1 MGNNG
6 PVRYAAIGD
15 SFTEGVGD
23 PRPDGTVRGWA
34 DRVAEGLA
42 AAGET
47 VEYANLAIRGRL
59 LRPIVTEQ
67 LDAAL
72 SLRPLPD
79 LLTLNG
85 GGNDMLRPHAPFG
98 NTGRIGDLLALT
110 DRAAKRCADAG
121 VRLVL
126 LSGADPTA
134 RLPLGRLVRHRGAAL
149 TVGTATIAA
158 RYGLTF
164 VNGFGDEEVRA
175 PQYWSADR
183 LHLNSAGHARIAG
196 LVLHALGYGPVP
208 APAPPE
214 APTPRSLATTGQYY
228 REHVLPWMNRR
239 LHGTSSGDGRAAKHP
254 EWYPVAAV

>member
-1 MGNNG
+1 
-6 PVRYAAIGD
+6 VRYAAIGD

-23 PRPDGTVRGWA
+23 TFPDGTVRGWA

-42 AAGET
+42 AAAGP

-72 SLRPLPD
+72 ALAPLPD
-79 LLTLNG
+79 LITLNG
-85 GGNDMLRPHAPFG
+85 GGNDMLRPG
-98 NTGRIGDLLALT
+98 IRIGDLLALT

-126 LSGADPTA
+126 LSGADPSA
-134 RLPLGRLVRHRGAAL
+134 QLPLGRVVRRRGAAL
-149 TVGTATIAA
+149 TVGVATIAA

-164 VNGFGDEEVRA
+164 VNGFGDAEIRA
-175 PQYWSADR
+175 PHYWSADR

-196 LVLHALGYGPVP
+196 LVLHGLGYGPVP
-208 APAPPE
+208 APAPAAAPE
-214 APTPRSLATTGQYY
+214 TRTVATTARYY
-228 REHVLPWMNRR
+228 REHVVPWVNRR
-239 LHGTSSGDGRAAKHP
+239 LHGTSSGDGRLAKHP
-254 EWYPVAAV
+254 QWYPVTF